1 MPIFRYTFKKMIAT
15 PSTWI
20 IFLLTL
26 IFLAL
31 SWSLI
36 SLIVGSDVI
45 KLLTYDQALGFYVPQ
60 WKMLSFSVLL
70 SIMIFVFI
78 AVKTTQ
84 VFRDEIDDGTLLILV
99 SKPVSRTRIWTEK
112 ILSLQVIIILYLFLS
127 IFIASFVIVIPGVG
141 STTIYSAVFPYLWI
155 LFGVAIIFD
164 LIISSIAILF
174 SLIFNAKTLVAI
186 MIGMAALFNIFA
198 TVINDLVTLDSNYY
212 AASQALAAYN
222 NVKGKL
228 DQSDIDWIN
237 NTYRV
242 DPKITIKSINDAITS
257 IYTTYIPTV
266 SYPNNYDYQ
275 QEQQQLLAIKN
286 GEVDNTPAAPRQL
299 VTHIYN
305 IATVFRQWKEQSFDE
320 LMTGVKV
327 GIDNH
332 PSSNGSDGVG
342 SNHVNYSVLFMISGL
357 NTTLSQSDYNKFNTK
372 TMQVKAMRYLNI
384 FYQLKYIWDG
394 IATEQSSIFASPSTY
409 SMAADP
415 YLISFTKDGANY
427 KVDTNKLTNSKIIN
441 FPVLLTVYILLGI
454 ILLCTS
460 WLVFNRRDFT

>member
-36 SLIVGSDVI
+36 SIIIGPDVI
-45 KLLTYDQALGFYVPQ
+45 KLLTYDQALGFYLPQ

-78 AVKTTQ
+78 AVKATQ

-112 ILSLQVIIILYLFLS
+112 LLSLQVVIILYLFLS
-127 IFIASFVIVIPGVG
+127 IFIVSFVIVIPEVG

-186 MIGMAALFNIFA
+186 MIGMTALFNIFA
-198 TVINDLVTLDSNYY
+198 TVINDLVTLDPNYY
-212 AASQALAAYN
+212 VASQALATYN

-242 DPKITIKSINDAITS
+242 DAKATIESINIAIAS

-266 SYPNNYDYQ
+266 RYPDNYDYQ
-275 QEQQQLLAIKN
+275 QEQQQLLAIKI
-286 GEVDNTPAAPRQL
+286 GEVDDTTSAPRQL

-305 IATVFRQWKEQSFDE
+305 IATVFRQWKEQSFAE
-320 LMTGVKV
+320 LMTGEKV
-327 GIDNH
+327 GAVYPGSKD
-332 PSSNGSDGVG
+332 SDGVG
-342 SNHVNYSVLFMISGL
+342 SNYVNYSVLFMISGL
-357 NTTLSQSDYNKFNTK
+357 NTTLSESDYHKFNTK

-384 FYQLKYIWDG
+384 FYQLKYIWDS
-394 IATEQSSIFASPSTY
+394 IATEQSLIFASPSAY

-427 KVDTNKLTNSKIIN
+427 KVDTNQFTNSKIIN
-441 FPVLLTVYILLGI
+441 FPVLLTVYILLGV
-454 ILLCTS
+454 ILLGAS
-460 WLVFNRRDFT
+460 WLMFNRRDFT